1 MISSHIGCRYPS
13 RRKENDM
20 DELKQ
25 MIKESFDLWVKR
37 RWLSIIEKESRKGK
51 KLLDKYYRQV
61 YVVNRLLEEYVQRFP
76 KTPEKG
82 E

>member
-1 MISSHIGCRYPS
+1 
-13 RRKENDM
+13 M

-25 MIKESFDLWVKR
+25 MIKESFDMRVKM
-37 RWLSIIEKESRKGK
+37 RWLRIIEKESRKGK

-61 YVVNRLLEEYVQRFP
+61 YVVNRLLEEYCQRFP
-76 KTPEKG
+76 DTPKKG

>member
-1 MISSHIGCRYPS
+1 
-13 RRKENDM
+13 M
-20 DELKQ
+20 DELIR
-25 MIKESFDLWVKR
+25 MIKESFEILEKK
-37 RWLSIIEKESRKGK
+37 RWLRIIEKESHKGK

-61 YVVNRLLEEYVQRFP
+61 YVVNKLLEEYVQRFP

>member
-1 MISSHIGCRYPS
+1 
-13 RRKENDM
+13 M

-25 MIKESFDLWVKR
+25 MIKESFDLLVKR
-37 RWLSIIEKESRKGK
+37 RWLRIIEKESRKGK

-61 YVVNRLLEEYVQRFP
+61 YVVNKLLEEYVQRFP

>member
-1 MISSHIGCRYPS
+1 
-13 RRKENDM
+13 M
-20 DELKQ
+20 DEL
-25 MIKESFDLWVKR
+25 IRIINESIEIQAKK
-37 RWLSIIEKESRKGK
+37 RWLRIIEKESRKGK

>member
-1 MISSHIGCRYPS
+1 M
-13 RRKENDM
+13 KEKHDM

-37 RWLSIIEKESRKGK
+37 RWLRIIEKESRKGK

>member
-1 MISSHIGCRYPS
+1 
-13 RRKENDM
+13 M

-25 MIKESFDLWVKR
+25 MIKESYELLVKK
-37 RWLSIIEKESRKGK
+37 RWLRIIEKESRKGK
-51 KLLDKYYRQV
+51 MLLDKYYRQV
-61 YVVNRLLEEYVQRFP
+61 YVVNQLLEEYVQRFP